1 VSDVSLAVAQT
12 RYSVKGYLRDPSAL
26 VFTIIMPVV
35 LLLLFNAI
43 FHGNT
48 LFDGIRVKSAAYY
61 TASIIAY
68 TIMLNGF
75 GSLVIRITTDREA
88 GQLKRPRGTPMP
100 SWVYLFAEIGRSV
113 VTIVVTSGVLL
124 AVGALFYGVT
134 VSGHM
139 VVGLVVYVVVG
150 LVVYVVVG
158 TACFAALGLALAR
171 ACRTT
176 DSASAIGP
184 FSTVVLAFL
193 SGVFIP
199 VAIMPA
205 WLLDIGK
212 VFPLEHLAR
221 GLQLAFLVP
230 GSTGLTGTNLAVL
243 VAWGVVGLLVAI
255 RTFRWDPLAAG
266 AG

>member
-1 VSDVSLAVAQT
+1 MAQGTSGELRDSLGDVTHIAFRVRTDARLDLLGMEADISAHLDGVLVRIASKSVQADLGRVLHWADGQALELADLEVVRPTLDDVFVELAEAPPEEVPRAVSDVSLAVAQT

-48 LFDGIRVKSAAYY
+48 LFDGIHVKSAAYY

-75 GSLVIRITTDREA
+75 GSLVIRIATDREA
-88 GQLKRPRGTPMP
+88 GQLKRYRGTPMP

-150 LVVYVVVG
+150 
-158 TACFAALGLALAR
+158 TACFAALGLALR
-171 ACRTT
+171 ACLP
-176 DSASAIGP
+176 D
-184 FSTVVLAFL
+184 
-193 SGVFIP
+193 
-199 VAIMPA
+199 
-205 WLLDIGK
+205 
-212 VFPLEHLAR
+212 H
-221 GLQLAFLVP
+221 
-230 GSTGLTGTNLAVL
+230 
-243 VAWGVVGLLVAI
+243 
-255 RTFRWDPLAAG
+255 
-266 AG
+266 

>member
-1 VSDVSLAVAQT
+1 
-12 RYSVKGYLRDPSAL
+12 
-26 VFTIIMPVV
+26 
-35 LLLLFNAI
+35 
-43 FHGNT
+43 
-48 LFDGIRVKSAAYY
+48 
-61 TASIIAY
+61 
-68 TIMLNGF
+68 
-75 GSLVIRITTDREA
+75 
-88 GQLKRPRGTPMP
+88 
-100 SWVYLFAEIGRSV
+100 
-113 VTIVVTSGVLL
+113 
-124 AVGALFYGVT
+124 
-134 VSGHM
+134 
-139 VVGLVVYVVVG
+139 
-150 LVVYVVVG
+150 
-158 TACFAALGLALAR
+158 
-171 ACRTT
+171 
-176 DSASAIGP
+176 
-184 FSTVVLAFL
+184 VLAFL

>member
-1 VSDVSLAVAQT
+1 MSDVSLAVAET

-48 LFDGIRVKSAAYY
+48 LFDGIHVKSAAYY

-75 GSLVIRITTDREA
+75 GSLVIRIATDREA
-88 GQLKRPRGTPMP
+88 GQLKRYRGTPMP

-124 AVGALFYGVT
+124 AVGALFYVRAT

-139 VVGLVVYVVVG
+139 VVG

-158 TACFAALGLALAR
+158 TACFAALGLASG
-171 ACRTT
+171 ACLP
-176 DSASAIGP
+176 D
-184 FSTVVLAFL
+184 
-193 SGVFIP
+193 
-199 VAIMPA
+199 
-205 WLLDIGK
+205 
-212 VFPLEHLAR
+212 H
-221 GLQLAFLVP
+221 
-230 GSTGLTGTNLAVL
+230 
-243 VAWGVVGLLVAI
+243 
-255 RTFRWDPLAAG
+255 
-266 AG
+266 

>member
-1 VSDVSLAVAQT
+1 MSDVSLAVAQT

-48 LFDGIRVKSAAYY
+48 LFDGIHVKSAAYY

-75 GSLVIRITTDREA
+75 GSLVIRIATDREA
-88 GQLKRPRGTPMP
+88 GQLKRYRGTPMP

-150 LVVYVVVG
+150 

-171 ACRTT
+171 ACPTT
-176 DSASAIGP
+176 DSAPAVGP

-205 WLLDIGK
+205 WLLDVGK

-243 VAWGVVGLLVAI
+243 VAWGAVGLLVAI
-255 RTFRWDPLAAG
+255 RTFRWEPLAAG
-266 AG
+266 AC